1 MTLGSLGVCRRYHY
15 SWGYASFY
23 QVGSARYIV
32 ELYHETNEIDAPRKT
47 RIGMTETEI
56 TSKFRD
62 MGQVESPSG
71 NRGLYSNGD
80 GIGKIYMQEDG
91 SKIIRYIAFT
101 ADGHYWQLDYN
112 LSKSGTVTSIY
123 HLYIP

>member
-1 MTLGSLGVCRRYHY
+1 M
-15 SWGYASFY
+15 
-23 QVGSARYIV
+23 
-32 ELYHETNEIDAPRKT
+32 ELYHTTNEIEAPRSTK
-47 RIGMTETEI
+47 IGMTEQEI

-80 GIGKIYMQEDG
+80 GIGKIYKQPDG
-91 SKIIRYIAFT
+91 TKIIRYIAYT

-112 LSKSGTVTSIY
+112 LDRSGTVGSIY
-123 HLYIP
+123 MLYIP